1 MHRNRMKSYV
11 QRRHGRSSY
20 LAISFVIWTGHS
32 AWLDSQFNYRESSRA
47 AIDGAMQTSPIA
59 PLQNKQVDIVCR
71 SVRVERERER
81 EGCIPPL
88 VNQMRTKL
96 KNCSTH
102 CLISL
107 WNIYFP
113 PPRFCVSN
121 FGKFLLINM
130 EEQRWNWLDKFGKV
144 VFSFFFNYC
153 FNLYIVPHFFEL
165 SPLPLE

>member
-1 MHRNRMKSYV
+1 MRMERLMHRNRMNRV
-11 QRRHGRSSY
+11 QRRHGRGSY

-71 SVRVERERER
+71 SVRVERERQR

-96 KNCSTH
+96 KNCTTH

-113 PPRFCVSN
+113 
-121 FGKFLLINM
+121 LINM